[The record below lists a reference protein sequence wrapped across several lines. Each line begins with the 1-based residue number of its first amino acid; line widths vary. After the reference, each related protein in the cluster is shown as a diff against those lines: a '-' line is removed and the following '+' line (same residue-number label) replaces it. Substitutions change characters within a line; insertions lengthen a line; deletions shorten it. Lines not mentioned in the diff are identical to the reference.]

1 MLKKAI
7 DFAVVLRNSSTVLR
21 NSGHNKWQLND
32 NFCFPSCFQLDTT
45 VPENALASE
54 IYDTEAVEEH
64 QQTLSTISTD
74 VLNSLI
80 QEAQPAEVRPAPNT
94 TAAVEV
100 RSVHS
105 NSTAANS
112 LLEVGEELIGTCVT
126 PTKIRAVQQAL
137 NQEKQRHLCALKL
150 IFSFFTTEELAAS
163 NTDGSHGKGCLDS
176 NKLNSLKVLLFTKF
190 PVGPDEEKEKVWKA
204 IKSKINSK
212 CRVIR
217 KFTQNESNERSL

>member
-64 QQTLSTISTD
+64 QQTLSTD

-112 LLEVGEELIGTCVT
+112 LLEVGEELIGTCIT

-137 NQEKQRHLCALKL
+137 NQEL

-163 NTDGSHGKGCLDS
+163 NTDGSHGKGCLNS

>member
-1 MLKKAI
+1 M
-7 DFAVVLRNSSTVLR
+7 
-21 NSGHNKWQLND
+21 
-32 NFCFPSCFQLDTT
+32 
-45 VPENALASE
+45 
-54 IYDTEAVEEH
+54 YDTEAIEEH
-64 QQTLSTISTD
+64 QQTLSTISAD

-80 QEAQPAEVRPAPNT
+80 QEVQPAEFRPAPST
-94 TAAVEV
+94 AAAVEV
-100 RSVHS
+100 RSVHPT
-105 NSTAANS
+105 STAANS
-112 LLEVGEELIGTCVT
+112 PLEVGEELIGTCVT

-137 NQEKQRHLCALKL
+137 SQEKKRHLCALKL
-150 IFSFFTTEELAAS
+150 IFSFFTNEELATS

-217 KFTQNESNERSL
+217 KFTHNDSNERSL